1 MTTRGGAAG
10 AVRGTSRRTVGI
22 LAALGSAAAWGL
34 GATTSDYVLSSGMG
48 NDTFLVLEL
57 AIGFFVLLAIGALRG
72 ELDGFRHPGLA
83 RAATTGLIEPWGAY
97 TLGNIGIIFSSG
109 AFVALVSS
117 LNPVLISLLALPFLG
132 ERVSRTAAV
141 LMIVSIG
148 GVGLVIGG
156 DAFGGTLNPL
166 GIVFAGL
173 GLLCAATYG
182 LVSSKLVRTVPV
194 LPLVALQLLVACVA
208 SAGVFFIRVV
218 ILGGDPGIPTE
229 FSVWAVAAATGIF
242 GAAAPFI
249 LFLEATKRIPTT
261 TTAQFGTLV
270 PVIALIGGVL
280 FLGDQPS
287 GFQLLGTAIVVAAL
301 SALARYTRAH

>member
-1 MTTRGGAAG
+1 VSNRGGAAG

-22 LAALGSAAAWGL
+22 LAALGSATAWGL

-57 AIGFFVLLAIGALRG
+57 AIGSFVLLVIGALRG
-72 ELDGFRHPGLA
+72 ELGGFRHPGLA

-117 LNPVLISLLALPFLG
+117 LNPVLVSILALPFLG
-132 ERVSRTAAV
+132 ERVSRTAAA
-141 LMIVSIG
+141 LMVVSIA
-148 GVGLVIGG
+148 GVGFVIGG
-156 DAFGGTLNPL
+156 DAFSGSLDPL
-166 GIVFAGL
+166 GIIFAVL
-173 GLLCAATYG
+173 GLFCGATYA

-194 LPLVALQLLVACVA
+194 LPLVTLQLLVACVA
-208 SAGVFFIRVV
+208 SAGVFFVRVV
-218 ILGGDPGIPTE
+218 ILGGEPGLPTE
-229 FSVWAVAAATGIF
+229 LSVWAVAAATGIF
-242 GAAAPFI
+242 GGAAPFI

-270 PVIALIGGVL
+270 PVIALVGGVL

-287 GFQLLGTAIVVAAL
+287 TFQLFGTAVVVAAL
-301 SALARYTRAH
+301 SALARYTREH

>member
-1 MTTRGGAAG
+1 M
-10 AVRGTSRRTVGI
+10 RGTSRRTVGI
-22 LAALGSAAAWGL
+22 LAALGSATAWGL

-57 AIGFFVLLAIGALRG
+57 AIGSFVLLVIGALRG
-72 ELDGFRHPGLA
+72 ELGGFRHPGLA

-117 LNPVLISLLALPFLG
+117 LNPVLVSILALPFLG
-132 ERVSRTAAV
+132 ERVSRTAAA
-141 LMIVSIG
+141 LMVVSIA
-148 GVGLVIGG
+148 GVGFVIGG
-156 DAFGGTLNPL
+156 DAFSGSLDPL
-166 GIVFAGL
+166 GIIFAVL
-173 GLLCAATYG
+173 GLFCGATYA

-194 LPLVALQLLVACVA
+194 LPLVTLQLLVACVA
-208 SAGVFFIRVV
+208 SAGVFFVRVV
-218 ILGGDPGIPTE
+218 ILGGEPGLPME
-229 FSVWAVAAATGIF
+229 LSVWAVAAATGIF
-242 GAAAPFI
+242 GGAAPFI

-261 TTAQFGTLV
+261 ITAQFGTLV
-270 PVIALIGGVL
+270 PVIALVGGVL

-287 GFQLLGTAIVVAAL
+287 TFQLFGTAVVVAAL

>member
-1 MTTRGGAAG
+1 MSSRGGAAG
-10 AVRGTSRRTVGI
+10 AVRGASRRTVGI
-22 LAALGSAAAWGL
+22 LAALGSATAWGL

-57 AIGFFVLLAIGALRG
+57 AIGSFVLLVIGALRS
-72 ELDGFRHPGLA
+72 ELGGFRHPGLA

-117 LNPVLISLLALPFLG
+117 LNPVLVSILALPFLG
-132 ERVSRTAAV
+132 ERVSRTAAA
-141 LMIVSIG
+141 LMVVSIA
-148 GVGLVIGG
+148 GVGFVIGG
-156 DAFGGTLNPL
+156 DAFSGSLDPL
-166 GIVFAGL
+166 GIIFAVL
-173 GLLCAATYG
+173 GLFCGATYA

-194 LPLVALQLLVACVA
+194 LPLVTLQLLVACVA
-208 SAGVFFIRVV
+208 SAGVFFVRVV
-218 ILGGDPGIPTE
+218 ILGGEPGLPTE
-229 FSVWAVAAATGIF
+229 LSVWAVAAATGIF
-242 GAAAPFI
+242 GGAAPFI

-270 PVIALIGGVL
+270 PVIALVGGVL

-287 GFQLLGTAIVVAAL
+287 TFQLFGTAVVVAAL

>member
-1 MTTRGGAAG
+1 VTTESGVAGSFRG
-10 AVRGTSRRTVGI
+10 RSQRTVGI
-22 LAALGSAAAWGL
+22 LAAIGASTAWGL

-57 AIGFFVLLAIGALRG
+57 SVGFAVLMAIGALRG
-72 ELDGFRHPGLA
+72 QLGGFRHPGLA
-83 RAATTGLIEPWGAY
+83 RAAATGLIEPWGAY

-117 LNPVLISLLALPFLG
+117 LNPVLVALLALPFLG
-132 ERVSRTAAV
+132 ERVSRTAAA
-141 LMIVSIG
+141 LMVVSIG

-156 DAFGGTLNPL
+156 DAFSGSLDPL
-166 GIVFAGL
+166 GILFAVL
-173 GLLCAATYG
+173 GLFCGATYV
-182 LVSSKLVRTVPV
+182 LVSSKLVRSVPV
-194 LPLVALQLLVACVA
+194 LPLVSLQLLVACLA
-208 SAGVFFIRVV
+208 SAGVFVVRVAL
-218 ILGGDPGIPTE
+218 LGGDPGVPTE
-229 FSVWAVAAATGIF
+229 FSVWAVAIATGIF
-242 GAAAPFI
+242 GGAAPFI
-249 LFLEATKRIPTT
+249 LLLEATKRIPTT

-270 PVIALIGGVL
+270 PVIALVGGVL

>member
-1 MTTRGGAAG
+1 MSTRDGAAS
-10 AVRGTSRRTVGI
+10 AERGVSRRTVGI
-22 LAALGSAAAWGL
+22 LAAFGSAAAWGL

-57 AIGFFVLLAIGALRG
+57 GIGFLVLIGIGAGRG
-72 ELDGFRHPGLA
+72 ELGGFRHPGLV

-141 LMIVSIG
+141 LMVVSIA
-148 GVGLVIGG
+148 GVVLVIGG

-166 GIVFAGL
+166 GIVFAVL
-173 GLLCAATYG
+173 GLFCAATYG

-194 LPLVALQLLVACVA
+194 LPLVALQLLVACLA
-208 SAGVFFIRVV
+208 SAVVLFVRVV
-218 ILGGDPGIPTE
+218 VLGGDPGIPTE

-242 GAAAPFI
+242 GGAAPFI

-270 PVIALIGGVL
+270 PVIALVGGVL

-287 GFQLLGTAIVVAAL
+287 GFQLLGTAIVVVAL

>member
-1 MTTRGGAAG
+1 MTKQGGAAG
-10 AVRGTSRRTVGI
+10 AVRGVSRRTVGI

-57 AIGFFVLLAIGALRG
+57 GIGFLVLIGIGAVRG
-72 ELDGFRHPGLA
+72 ELGGFSHHGLA

-97 TLGNIGIIFSSG
+97 TLGNIGIIFTSG

-148 GVGLVIGG
+148 GVVLVIGG

-182 LVSSKLVRTVPV
+182 LVSAKLVRTVPV

>member
-1 MTTRGGAAG
+1 MTKQGGAAG
-10 AVRGTSRRTVGI
+10 ATRGVSRRTVGI
-22 LAALGSAAAWGL
+22 LAALGSAAAWGF
-34 GATTSDYVLSSGMG
+34 GATSSDYVLSSGMG

-57 AIGFFVLLAIGALRG
+57 AIGFVVLLVIGALSG
-72 ELDGFRHPGLA
+72 QLGGFRHPGLV

-97 TLGNIGIIFSSG
+97 TLGNIGIIFTSG

-132 ERVSRTAAV
+132 ERVSKTAAV

-148 GVGLVIGG
+148 GVALVIGG

-182 LVSSKLVRTVPV
+182 LVSAKLVRTVPV
-194 LPLVALQLLVACVA
+194 LPLVALQLLVACAA

>member
-1 MTTRGGAAG
+1 VSRRGGAAG
-10 AVRGTSRRTVGI
+10 ALRGASQRTIGI
-22 LAALGSAAAWGL
+22 LAAIGAATAWGL
-34 GATTSDYVLSSGMG
+34 GATTSDYVLSSGVG

-57 AIGFFVLLAIGALRG
+57 SVGFVVLMLIGAMRG
-72 ELDGFRHPGLA
+72 QLGGFRHPGLT
-83 RAATTGLIEPWGAY
+83 RAAATGLIEPWGAY

-117 LNPVLISLLALPFLG
+117 LNPVLVALLALPFLG
-132 ERVSRTAAV
+132 ERVSGTAAA

-156 DAFGGTLNPL
+156 DAFGGSLDPL
-166 GIVFAGL
+166 GIIFSVL
-173 GLLCAATYG
+173 GLFCGATYA

-194 LPLVALQLLVACVA
+194 LPLVASQLLVAALA
-208 SAGVFFIRVV
+208 SAAVLAVRVGV
-218 ILGGDPGIPTE
+218 LGGDPGIPTE
-229 FSVWAVAAATGIF
+229 FSVWAVAVATGIF
-242 GAAAPFI
+242 GGAAPFI

-261 TTAQFGTLV
+261 TTSQFGTLV
-270 PVIALIGGVL
+270 PVIALVGGVL

>member
-1 MTTRGGAAG
+1 MSGQGGAAG
-10 AVRGTSRRTVGI
+10 AARGVSRRTVGI

-57 AIGFFVLLAIGALRG
+57 GIGFLVLIGIGAARG
-72 ELDGFRHPGLA
+72 ELGGFRHPGLG

-117 LNPVLISLLALPFLG
+117 LNPVLIALLALPFLG
-132 ERVSRTAAV
+132 ERVSGTAAA

-148 GVGLVIGG
+148 GVVLVIGG

-166 GIVFAGL
+166 GILFAVL
-173 GLLCAATYG
+173 GLFCAATYG

-194 LPLVALQLLVACVA
+194 LPLVALQLLVACIA
-208 SAGVFFIRVV
+208 SAGVFLVRVV

-229 FSVWAVAAATGIF
+229 LSVWVVAAATGIF
-242 GAAAPFI
+242 GGAAPFI

-270 PVIALIGGVL
+270 PVIALIGGVI